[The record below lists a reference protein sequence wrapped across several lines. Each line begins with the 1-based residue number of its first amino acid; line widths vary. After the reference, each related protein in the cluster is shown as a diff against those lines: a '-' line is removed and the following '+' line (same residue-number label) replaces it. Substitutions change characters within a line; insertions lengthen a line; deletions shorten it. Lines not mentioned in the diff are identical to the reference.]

1 MTENLTH
8 SRLEIHGISCTGPA
22 LKKFT
27 NSTLNLET
35 LSQKLSSLVFF
46 PTAKNCEFLSDMT
59 FNKNPL
65 IIFGKN
71 SLVKEFQKRKL
82 PFLKKNHLKEAE
94 TLTIQFIP
102 KSQLKTN
109 SLNQFHFPLLVAEDI
124 NLKELKSLFSLYTTK
139 PLFFIIS
146 EKNFNENIFQA
157 SYYEKG
163 SLLKNLG
170 DLFDNKTRLIVAS
183 KNNKFES
190 ESFKNIKGSSVL
202 KDYLLKKKQ
211 ILKL

>member
-1 MTENLTH
+1 MA
-8 SRLEIHGISCTGPA
+8 SAVTGPA

-27 NSTLNLET
+27 NSILNLET

-65 IIFGKN
+65 IIFGKS

-82 PFLKKNHLKEAE
+82 QFLKKNRLKEAE

-102 KSQLKTN
+102 KNQLKAN
-109 SLNQFHFPLLVAEDI
+109 SLSQFHFPLVVTENI
-124 NLKELKSLFSLYTTK
+124 NLKELKKLFSLYTTK

-146 EKNFNENIFQA
+146 EKDFNEKIFQA
-157 SYYEKG
+157 SYYKKG

-170 DLFDNKTRLIVAS
+170 DLFDNETKLIVAS

-190 ESFKNIKGSSVL
+190 ESFKNTKGCLIL